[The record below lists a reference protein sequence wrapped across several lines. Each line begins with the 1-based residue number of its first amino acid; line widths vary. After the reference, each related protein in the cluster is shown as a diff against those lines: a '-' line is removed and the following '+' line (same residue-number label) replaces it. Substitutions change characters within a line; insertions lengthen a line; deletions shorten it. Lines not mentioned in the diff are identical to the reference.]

1 LLRRSLSA
9 MARIPAKDIA
19 EACSDSDSDLP
30 DAQSLLKSPAQRT
43 RANEKQSLS
52 GKASPI
58 KLLSKQGKDRA
69 KPVLAK
75 AASEIVHTNNEEG
88 LDDMFDLKPLK
99 VPGELV
105 LAYAIRKYYPAR
117 VEQQVSPQRYLVRFF
132 DGSKSLLSKKR
143 IYTMYDNEFY
153 TCPLGAIQLIGD
165 EPAKSTEKRID
176 TNQEDTIDLE
186 RDFERDKKLFASL
199 VKEVE
204 AIKHYLDILH
214 ACKKETIC
222 TVKDMEDRMPIFF
235 GDDQS
240 QKRLLSSRVSKGHLN
255 RAEFDFLGRLLS
267 RWYELP
273 PAASTEPVNSVK
285 SKEST
290 ESSTCTSK
298 NVADGKKEQGCSRLQ
313 AMAVGLD
320 ELGASAL
327 AIQFVHE
334 VLLPHTIKRLITV
347 REKCSLS
354 EAEIRMAR
362 EDSSTQWPQM
372 SIPPANVS
380 SNRRHFFMSSAQLD
394 ALETKEAQE
403 RDPVRQKLGDP
414 LRTGGRIL
422 GFEMCDNDTAVLAL
436 GNHLARVADLKAK
449 TCTQLPAK
457 HAGPVTGVAVLN
469 SGYAAGESRIAL
481 SASWDKT
488 VKLWPV
494 DNARRTLAILV
505 GHSDFVKCVV
515 AHPTLPIVYTGS
527 ADKTIMVWK
536 LPESVETLTADRDS
550 PLEIKPS
557 KIIKGQHTGQVQTL
571 CLDAVSADVLYSAG
585 SDASVRAWDAQTG
598 DTLPVDNENLEEWF
612 IPRGQHKTNITD
624 IKLTETELWTASA
637 DSTAVGWDLNSRAA
651 DMVLSHKSNV
661 TAVLPVP
668 QAGIVIT
675 GTHGGVIYVWRTSN
689 GSPEII
695 REIHAHTDDVTC
707 LKAAGRVFYSASL
720 DETLRVWD
728 IMDVVNFQDGLQ
740 FMPPELAK
748 LKAQAEPDRAVP
760 AHSSNQPS
768 SSVLTEEEERELAE
782 LMSDLDD
789 M

>member
-273 PAASTEPVNSVK
+273 PAASTEP
-285 SKEST
+285 
-290 ESSTCTSK
+290 
-298 NVADGKKEQGCSRLQ
+298 
-313 AMAVGLD
+313 
-320 ELGASAL
+320 
-327 AIQFVHE
+327 
-334 VLLPHTIKRLITV
+334 
-347 REKCSLS
+347 
-354 EAEIRMAR
+354 
-362 EDSSTQWPQM
+362 PQM